1 VSRVDKSI
9 AHPPLF
15 TAAATEFENK
25 LITIE
30 FHDNGYINYC
40 VEYRTGDIQQKV
52 VEMKALVMQ

>member
-9 AHPPLF
+9 AQPLLF

-25 LITIE
+25 LITVE

-40 VEYRTGDIQQKV
+40 V
-52 VEMKALVMQ
+52 